1 MQNFVSKAFSEI
13 NNAPATQII
22 GKEARDVNYEAYV
35 SNFASSLFLPPR
47 IVPNAPFISTFPLLP
62 LDHIDLQNYERH
74 FNDCVLM
81 DCEVQ
86 GLGFRSYDLFGV
98 PLRAF
103 DPVLQTF
110 TLHVPGLRE
119 NAPKVVY
126 GDSVLLRQL
135 LFEPGSSL
143 PRGLDAWIN
152 HGGRQRGRFS

>member
-1 MQNFVSKAFSEI
+1 MFSEI
-13 NNAPATQII
+13 NNAPVTQFIAAM
-22 GKEARDVNYEAYV
+22 EARDVDYEAYV
-35 SNFASSLFLPPR
+35 SNFASSLLLPPR
-47 IVPNAPFISTFPLLP
+47 NVPNAPSISTFPLVP

-86 GLGFRSYDLFGV
+86 RLEFQSYNLFGV

-103 DPVLQTF
+103 DPECQTF

-126 GDSVLLRQL
+126 GDSVFLRQL

-143 PRGLDAWIN
+143 PRGMDAWIN
-152 HGGRQRGRFS
+152 HGGRQRGKFS